1 MKEKWICEGEKIALR
16 KMTEEDTD
24 LIVGWRNKEFVRERF
39 LYRKPFTRQGHEN
52 WIETQIKTGKVVQ
65 FMICLKESGREVGS
79 VYFRD
84 IDLEQ
89 GKAEYGIFIGE
100 EDALGKGIGT
110 EAAKLALSYAFDEL
124 RLHKVM
130 LRLIADNE
138 RARRSY
144 EKAGFVQEAYLKD
157 EVRIDG
163 TYLDIIYMAAFSK
176 NMP

>member
-16 KMTEEDTD
+16 KMTEDDTD

-39 LYRKPFTRQGHEN
+39 LYRKPFTRQGHKN
-52 WIETQIKTGKVVQ
+52 WIETQIKTGRVVQ
-65 FMICLKESGREVGS
+65 FMICLKENGHAVGS

-84 IDLEQ
+84 IDHEQ

-124 RLHKVM
+124 KLHKVM

-163 TYLDIIYMAAFSK
+163 AYLDIIYMAAFSK